1 MTSSNDLASIDS
13 WMFRSTIADSWYP
26 ESFARETESALT
38 KALQQS
44 FFNTQQ
50 HSQINHPISSTN
62 FAIKQSNYCTNTPSD
77 STVSLT
83 VTASGSGSE
92 PETPGSKRHHNLGV
106 SVARPAKRKSRAS
119 KRSMTTFIQADPAN
133 FRQMVQQVTGVKLVG
148 NGQVPVS
155 SVVKPEPMR
164 QSFVNKLQGVLP
176 TLDTSAYLLQNQDI
190 STRRVPVSG
199 STPTTGFGQLPAVNQ
214 VTEDGVDFYSFS
226 SFPTLESSF

>member
-1 MTSSNDLASIDS
+1 
-13 WMFRSTIADSWYP
+13 MFRSTIADSWYP

-77 STVSLT
+77 STVTVT

-92 PETPGSKRHHNLGV
+92 PETPGSKRHHSLG
-106 SVARPAKRKSRAS
+106 
-119 KRSMTTFIQADPAN
+119 
-133 FRQMVQQVTGVKLVG
+133 
-148 NGQVPVS
+148 VPVS

-190 STRRVPVSG
+190 SSRRVPVSG
-199 STPTTGFGQLPAVNQ
+199 STATTGFGQLPAVNQ